1 MMNFLQENQFDRK
14 NNIRGNSN
22 VKFDSTTEETRYLLI
37 HTAKATRGEFT
48 FPWIDSTMDL
58 YGMVKCQAHF
68 NSLFFTD
75 SLFKL
80 SCLQPDLDIDLKFT
94 WNWLFLRYYY
104 ILLFVSWFQQVGEE
118 VGNSKLYAYCDNI
131 QIMLLVGE
139 AWNYRMYSM
148 LR

>member
-1 MMNFLQENQFDRK
+1 
-14 NNIRGNSN
+14 
-22 VKFDSTTEETRYLLI
+22 
-37 HTAKATRGEFT
+37 
-48 FPWIDSTMDL
+48 
-58 YGMVKCQAHF
+58 MVKCQAHF

-80 SCLQPDLDIDLKFT
+80 SYLQPDLDIDLKFT